1 MKITELGN
9 GRYHVR
15 ASVPIPTSWALR
27 LLKDFE
33 EYPKIKGVDK
43 ESGVAFLE
51 CKINPFII
59 LRIEETNSEGLEL
72 VSSLIYD
79 FIVPSTIKDG
89 EEN

>member
-15 ASVPIPTSWALR
+15 ASIPIPTNWALR

-33 EYPKIKGVDK
+33 SYPRLHGKDKQTGV
-43 ESGVAFLE
+43 GFLE
-51 CKINPFII
+51 CKISPFII
-59 LRIEETNSEGLEL
+59 LRIEEAKEEGLEL